1 MFVNDLKTI
10 WFIILWM
17 FHVMKKKIK
26 VINVNIKAKNIQE
39 TSSIRPSLLSEQNS
53 LFFIKLDF
61 I

>member
-1 MFVNDLKTI
+1 
-10 WFIILWM
+10 M

-26 VINVNIKAKNIQE
+26 VINVNIKEKNIQE